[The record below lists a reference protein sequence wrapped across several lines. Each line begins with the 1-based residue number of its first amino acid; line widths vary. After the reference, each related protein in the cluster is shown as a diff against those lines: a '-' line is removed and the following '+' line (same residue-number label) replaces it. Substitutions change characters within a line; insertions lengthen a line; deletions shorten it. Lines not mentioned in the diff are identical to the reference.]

1 LGLLTFSIN
10 VSLDGCGDHREGIA
24 DDETH
29 AFFTRLMDE
38 GGAMLWGRVTYEM
51 MESYWPAVARG
62 DEEAPPA
69 MREWAV
75 KLEAK
80 PKYVVSSTRKDFPWT
95 NSHHIAGDLRT
106 GVQKLKDATPA
117 GVLLGSGKLATEL
130 DRLDLIDEYKF
141 LVHPRIAG
149 HGPTLY
155 RAGCPGRDGSSW
167 SRRSRSAAAR
177 LPCTTGARGD
187 SEQPH
192 RAQLA
197 GQRLVGSLLA
207 AQHGV
212 PAARTPSTA
221 GMPSCPSLT
230 LFSASRGSPHRPM
243 DNGQPIRT
251 PSLVARA

>member
-1 LGLLTFSIN
+1 MGLLTFSIN
-10 VSLDGCGDHREGIA
+10 VTLDGCVDHQEGIA

-155 RAGCPGRDGSSW
+155 RAGCPARDGSSW
-167 SRRSRSAAAR
+167 SRRSRSATAR
-177 LPCTTGARGD
+177 SPCTTGARAD

-197 GQRLVGSLLA
+197 GQRVVGSTNS
-207 AQHGV
+207 
-212 PAARTPSTA
+212 RNESIRSTRA
-221 GMPSCPSLT
+221 
-230 LFSASRGSPHRPM
+230 
-243 DNGQPIRT
+243 
-251 PSLVARA
+251 LVIDVR